1 MTVMEGIE
9 ADEGE
14 EKFQKL
20 QLKIYD
26 MIIKSLVLATPH
38 VTHLIKSS

>member
-9 ADEGE
+9 QDYGE
-14 EKFQKL
+14 EKMEKL
-20 QLKIYD
+20 QFKIYD